1 VNLTRAVRRQNDTRR
16 LAGPDGAEFGNG
28 DLELGQQLEEIP
40 FELFVRAV
48 DLVDQEHGRA
58 RARRIDRLQ
67 QRPFDQEGFAVQI
80 PPQLILI
87 DRAAGFPY
95 PQLENLP
102 RVVPFVDRV
111 RDVEPFIALEPD
123 QIGVERRRDGRRKR
137 GLADAGFTFEEE
149 RAVQAQ
155 RQEDGNGEAVVG
167 DVMLRGQTLLQVL
180 DGAAEDAD
188 LPRGA

>member
-1 VNLTRAVRRQNDTRR
+1 
-16 LAGPDGAEFGNG
+16 
-28 DLELGQQLEEIP
+28 
-40 FELFVRAV
+40 VRAC
-48 DLVDQEHGRA
+48 
-58 RARRIDRLQ
+58 RIDRLQ
-67 QRPFDQEGFAVQI
+67 QRPLDQEAFAVQI
-80 PPQLILI
+80 PPRLVLI

-102 RVVPFVDRV
+102 RIVPLVDRV

-123 QIGVERRRDGRRKR
+123 QIGVERRGDGGRQR

-149 RAVQAQ
+149 RAMQAQ

-167 DVMLRGQTLLQVL
+167 DVVLRGQTLLQVL

-188 LPRGA
+188 LPRGSIARGRRLLRVRAPFALTRRRALGRRVLPDSPSMSSSGRQAISV